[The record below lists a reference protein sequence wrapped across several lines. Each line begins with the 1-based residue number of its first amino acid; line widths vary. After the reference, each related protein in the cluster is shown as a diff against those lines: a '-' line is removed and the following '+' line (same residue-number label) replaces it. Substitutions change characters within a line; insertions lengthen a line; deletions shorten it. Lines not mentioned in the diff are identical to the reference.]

1 MLAVHLSYMVLYD
14 ICWGMFPQCPYT
26 YLTERVFFC
35 LFACFLRLH
44 QQHMEVPRLGV
55 KSESC
60 SCWPMLQPQSHQGR
74 IQAIPMQ
81 DPYHSHANT
90 RSLTHW
96 ARPGIKPQ
104 SPWILVRFV
113 THWTTVETP
122 QEVFFFFFNFPTVQ
136 QGGQVI
142 LTCIHY
148 KYILSPTLCSVATW
162 VSRHSSQCYSAGS
175 PCKSILSCVW

>member
-1 MLAVHLSYMVLYD
+1 MLLVLEEMVSPFTIESDVSCAFIIYGLIWYMLRYVPSMPLYLLN
-14 ICWGMFPQCPYT
+14 WEG
-26 YLTERVFFC
+26 LFFC

-104 SPWILVRFV
+104 SPWIPVRFSM
-113 THWTTVETP
+113 HWATTGTP
-122 QEVFFFFFNFPTVQ
+122 
-136 QGGQVI
+136 VI
-142 LTCIHY
+142 L
-148 KYILSPTLCSVATW
+148 LF
-162 VSRHSSQCYSAGS
+162 YSIIIS
-175 PCKSILSCVW
+175 KNVLNHNPHKNVKWICLENFL